1 MQIELTLT
9 APEGSD
15 YAASDLG
22 FLLHKH
28 PAHLH
33 ERDVSAGKA
42 IIFYSAAT
50 EERATAV
57 LYLDVDPVALV
68 RGKGGRADGLLDQYV
83 NDRAY
88 AASSF
93 LSVALGRSFGQ
104 SMAGKSKER
113 QALADRPL
121 SFEARVVPVSS
132 SGGED
137 FVRQL
142 FEPLGYSV
150 AVSMLNAAPGREL
163 ISLTIGGT
171 VRLKDLLNHLYVLVP
186 VLDNAK
192 HYWIDQQEIDNLL
205 AKGEGWLADHPAR
218 ELIARRSLKHRRGL
232 VDQALSRLAESD
244 PEAEEEAEQAKS
256 EGELSLEKPIRLHE
270 LRLEA
275 VSEALAKRGVTSV
288 VDIGCGEGRLLQRL
302 LRQRGLTRILG
313 ADPSVAS
320 LERAAR
326 RLKLD
331 EAGDALR
338 ERISLQLGSA
348 TYGDRRWRG
357 FDAATL
363 VEVIEHIDP
372 PRLPALAMSVF
383 GEAAPGLVLVTTP
396 NREYNT
402 LFEGMAKG
410 ALRHS
415 DHRFEWTRQEFEDW
429 CRPVAEEYGYGV
441 TLLPLGPID
450 ETHGAPSQ
458 MAVFERRSAEEEGA

>member
-1 MQIELTLT
+1 M
-9 APEGSD
+9 
-15 YAASDLG
+15 
-22 FLLHKH
+22 
-28 PAHLH
+28 
-33 ERDVSAGKA
+33 
-42 IIFYSAAT
+42 
-50 EERATAV
+50 

-121 SFEARVVPVSS
+121 PFEARVVPVSF

-150 AVSMLNAAPGREL
+150 AVSMLSAAPGREL

-232 VDQALSRLAESD
+232 VDQALLRLAESD

-320 LERAAR
+320 LETRRPQAQTRRSRRCPARTHQPAAR
-326 RLKLD
+326 QCNL
-331 EAGDALR
+331 
-338 ERISLQLGSA
+338 
-348 TYGDRRWRG
+348 WR
-357 FDAATL
+357 
-363 VEVIEHIDP
+363 
-372 PRLPALAMSVF
+372 PALARVRCGDS
-383 GEAAPGLVLVTTP
+383 
-396 NREYNT
+396 
-402 LFEGMAKG
+402 
-410 ALRHS
+410 
-415 DHRFEWTRQEFEDW
+415 
-429 CRPVAEEYGYGV
+429 CRGDRAY
-441 TLLPLGPID
+441 
-450 ETHGAPSQ
+450 
-458 MAVFERRSAEEEGA
+458 RSAASASAGHVGVR